1 MNELASLQ
9 LLEVLNLARTLVT
22 GDLISFSNFSTLSI
36 LDLENIKMSGDT
48 SIGLRRLTALKQVNL
63 QGTLD
68 SESDE
73 TYRQIRQAIPLGC
86 RLLL

>member
-48 SIGLRRLTALKQVNL
+48 SIGLRRVTALKQVNL

>member
-63 QGTLD
+63 KGTLNF
-68 SESDE
+68 ESDE
-73 TYRQIRQAIPLGC
+73 TYRQIRQAVPLGC